1 MNREISSRLGLFTLF
16 VSLWCIAPSLQAQE
30 NPVEVSSC
38 NLAKDPK
45 NFDGKLIRVRA
56 GLNVFFED
64 FTLEIMNCDSDQG
77 IWLAFG
83 GDVPGIVASTVN
95 DEFRRS
101 GSVVRV
107 NGVSYGIKKDD
118 EFHKLYALIASRHG
132 DKPDYRVTATL
143 TGTFLAGR
151 EGKTAQGSVY
161 YAGYGHL
168 GCCALLVITQVS
180 DVESDPP
187 ADLHLHGVVRGPDGE
202 VVEGLAVIDDVLGGS
217 PPERQTSVTDKLGE
231 FTFSNSGQQL
241 RIESPKYRPIA
252 LTVTPGG
259 ASIRVELQDAK
270 DSDWVLPAC
279 GNARSQSR
287 VGFSVLFAIP
297 HTMKSSP
304 VNSDDMHS
312 FFVYLRGR
320 ELTSAE
326 LIMSHSRDEI
336 KDLPNSLDSKWF
348 EERWA
353 KDGAGNVIG
362 IDASGEMDR
371 GGFWRTVVFS
381 GHDTAGYRFQSGKK
395 PIALDQIIDSACF
408 SKVSAH

>member
-151 EGKTAQGSVY
+151 EGKTAQGLS
-161 YAGYGHL
+161 
-168 GCCALLVITQVS
+168 LLDFRKT
-180 DVESDPP
+180 
-187 ADLHLHGVVRGPDGE
+187 
-202 VVEGLAVIDDVLGGS
+202 
-217 PPERQTSVTDKLGE
+217 
-231 FTFSNSGQQL
+231 
-241 RIESPKYRPIA
+241 
-252 LTVTPGG
+252 TV
-259 ASIRVELQDAK
+259 
-270 DSDWVLPAC
+270 
-279 GNARSQSR
+279 
-287 VGFSVLFAIP
+287 AIP
-297 HTMKSSP
+297 CRPPGSAHGRPFDRKPFSS
-304 VNSDDMHS
+304 HR
-312 FFVYLRGR
+312 YQR
-320 ELTSAE
+320 
-326 LIMSHSRDEI
+326 
-336 KDLPNSLDSKWF
+336 
-348 EERWA
+348 
-353 KDGAGNVIG
+353 
-362 IDASGEMDR
+362 
-371 GGFWRTVVFS
+371 
-381 GHDTAGYRFQSGKK
+381 SGKRA
-395 PIALDQIIDSACF
+395 PQRTARRP
-408 SKVSAH
+408 